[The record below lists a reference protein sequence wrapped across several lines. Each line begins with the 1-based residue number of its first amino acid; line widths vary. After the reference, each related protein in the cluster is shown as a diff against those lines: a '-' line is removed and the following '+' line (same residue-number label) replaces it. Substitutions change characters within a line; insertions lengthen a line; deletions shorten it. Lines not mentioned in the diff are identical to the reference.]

1 MSAPRWLFPVALS
14 LILVT
19 ASAALAGCANQPE
32 LSQKEKDRMA
42 REMER
47 ENRKQTQAQEK
58 MMRTNTRTNSGGLG
72 GQRPGAR

>member
-1 MSAPRWLFPVALS
+1 MNLRWMVLTL
-14 LILVT
+14 
-19 ASAALAGCANQPE
+19 AATGFGLAGCATDSN

-58 MMRTNTRTNSGGLG
+58 MMRTNTRTNTGSLG

>member
-1 MSAPRWLFPVALS
+1 MSASRSTIPVAFS
-14 LILVT
+14 LILL
-19 ASAALAGCANQPE
+19 AAGAGFAGCANQPE
-32 LSQKEKDRMA
+32 LTQKEKDRMA

-58 MMRTNTRTNSGGLG
+58 MMRTNQRTNSGNLG

>member
-1 MSAPRWLFPVALS
+1 MSAPRWLFPVACS
-14 LILVT
+14 LIL
-19 ASAALAGCANQPE
+19 AAGGAVLAGCANQPE
-32 LSQKEKDRMA
+32 LTQKEKDRMA

-58 MMRTNTRTNSGGLG
+58 MMRTNPRTNPGNLG